1 MLALQAWGAEF
12 GFAQKLGVEVCTYD
26 PSMGAQVGSTQK
38 LSVEVCTD
46 DPSMGGGAH
55 VGSTQNPGVHLQP

>member
-1 MLALQAWGAEF
+1 MTPAWR
-12 GFAQKLGVEVCTYD
+12 
-26 PSMGAQVGSTQK
+26 AQVGSTQK

>member
-1 MLALQAWGAEF
+1 MTPAWG
-12 GFAQKLGVEVCTYD
+12 
-26 PSMGAQVGSTQK
+26 GAQVGSTQK
-38 LSVEVCTD
+38 LSVKVCTD